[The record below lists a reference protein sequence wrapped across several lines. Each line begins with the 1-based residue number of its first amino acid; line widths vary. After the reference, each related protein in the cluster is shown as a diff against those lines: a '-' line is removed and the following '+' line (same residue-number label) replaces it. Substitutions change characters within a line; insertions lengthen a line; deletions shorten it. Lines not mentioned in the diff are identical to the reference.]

1 MNGAARFRELLLARA
16 IAAGAT
22 AYVLALA
29 GLVTTGS
36 VAAQAYPNAAVRIIV
51 PYGPGGGTDNIA
63 RALAERLSKR
73 WNQPVIVENRPG
85 AEAVVGTEAIARAP
99 ADGYTLGFVA
109 PGHTLNPSTRAKLPY
124 DTLKDFVPITMV
136 AQTPFALA
144 VSNDTP
150 ARTAQ
155 ELAALAKAQPG
166 KLAYASADASSRL
179 AGEMFNALAGVQIL
193 NVQYKSIANAITDL
207 VGGHVQIGY
216 ASLSSLLPHHASGK
230 VRLLAVSGNERSP
243 LAPDVPALSE
253 TGWGAW
259 EISAWYG
266 LCAPA
271 GTPAAVVAKVQQDVA
286 QISADP
292 EYRAALLRLGA
303 VPLTTTPEGFAK
315 FIVDDIAKT
324 SKILKAA
331 GIHPQ

>member
-1 MNGAARFRELLLARA
+1 MKERFSDARSQPRVTMKIAKPLSLVLLCALCAPG
-16 IAAGAT
+16 IAP
-22 AYVLALA
+22 
-29 GLVTTGS
+29 
-36 VAAQAYPNAAVRIIV
+36 AQSYPSAAVKVVV

-63 RALAERLSKR
+63 RALGERLARK
-73 WNQPVIVENRPG
+73 WNQPVVIENRPG
-85 AEAVVGTEAIARAP
+85 AEAVVGTELIARSP

-124 DTLKDFVPITMV
+124 DTLRDFAPITMV

-150 ARTAQ
+150 ARNAQ

-179 AGEMFNALAGVQIL
+179 AGEMFNQLAGVQIL

-230 VRLLAVSGNERSP
+230 VKLLAISGTERSP
-243 LAPDVPALSE
+243 LAPTCRRWRKRAGDRGDLGVVRPVRTRRHAGGGRRE
-253 TGWGAW
+253 D
-259 EISAWYG
+259 SAG
-266 LCAPA
+266 RCADLC
-271 GTPAAVVAKVQQDVA
+271 G
-286 QISADP
+286 S
-292 EYRAALLRLGA
+292 
-303 VPLTTTPEGFAK
+303 
-315 FIVDDIAKT
+315 
-324 SKILKAA
+324 
-331 GIHPQ
+331 

>member
-1 MNGAARFRELLLARA
+1 M
-16 IAAGAT
+16 
-22 AYVLALA
+22 
-29 GLVTTGS
+29 
-36 VAAQAYPNAAVRIIV
+36 IV

-63 RALAERLSKR
+63 RVLAERLSKR

-85 AEAVVGTEAIARAP
+85 AEAVIGTELIAHSP
-99 ADGYTLGFVA
+99 PDGYTLGFIA

-124 DTLKDFVPITMV
+124 DTLKDFTPITMV

-150 ARTAQ
+150 ARSAK
-155 ELAALAKAQPG
+155 ELAALAKSQPG
-166 KLAYASADASSRL
+166 KLAYGSADASSRL
-179 AGEMFNALAGVQIL
+179 AGETFNQLAGVQIL
-193 NVQYKSIANAITDL
+193 NVPYKSIANAIADL
-207 VGGHVQIGY
+207 IGGHVQMNY
-216 ASLSSLLPHHASGK
+216 ASLSSLLPYHASGK
-230 VRLLAVSGNERSP
+230 VRLLAISGNERSP
-243 LAPDVPALSE
+243 LAPEVPTLAE

-271 GTPAAVVAKVQQDVA
+271 GTPRSVIMRVQQDVA
-286 QISADP
+286 DISADP

-303 VPLTTTPEGFAK
+303 VPVTTSPEGFGK
-315 FIVDDIAKT
+315 FIVDDIART

-331 GIHPQ
+331 GIQPQ

>member
-1 MNGAARFRELLLARA
+1 MQLSIKCAWAFGVLCAVAGAASAQKP
-16 IAAGAT
+16 AT
-22 AYVLALA
+22 
-29 GLVTTGS
+29 
-36 VAAQAYPNAAVRIIV
+36 QAYPQRPVRIIV
-51 PYGPGGGTDNIA
+51 PFGAGGANDVVTRIVATRLTD
-63 RALAERLSKR
+63 ALGE
-73 WNQPVIVENRPG
+73 QVVVDNRTG
-85 AEAVVGTEAIARAP
+85 AGGLIGTEIAAKAAP
-99 ADGYTLGFVA
+99 DGYTLLGTATPHVIF
-109 PGHTLNPSTRAKLPY
+109 PHLHRKMPY
-124 DTLKDFVPITMV
+124 DTLKDFAPITLV

-150 ARTAQ
+150 AKTPQ

-179 AGEMFNALAGVQIL
+179 AGEMFNTLAGVQIL

-216 ASLSSLLPHHASGK
+216 ASLSSLLPHHTSGK
-230 VRLLAVSGNERSP
+230 LKLLAVSGNERSP

-253 TGWGAW
+253 AGWGPW

-266 LCAPA
+266 LCVPA
-271 GTPAAVVAKVQQDVA
+271 GTPASVIAKVQQDVA
-286 QISADP
+286 LISADP

-315 FIVDDIAKT
+315 FIVDDIART

>member
-1 MNGAARFRELLLARA
+1 MTTIKPLALVTLLFALLVASSASSVA
-16 IAAGAT
+16 IAQ
-22 AYVLALA
+22 
-29 GLVTTGS
+29 S
-36 VAAQAYPNAAVRIIV
+36 YPSAPVKMII

-63 RALAERLSKR
+63 RVLAERLSKR

-85 AEAVVGTEAIARAP
+85 AEAVIGTELIAHSP
-99 ADGYTLGFVA
+99 PDGYTLGFIA

-124 DTLKDFVPITMV
+124 DTLKDFTPITMV

-150 ARTAQ
+150 ARSAQ
-155 ELAALAKAQPG
+155 ELAALAKSQPG
-166 KLAYASADASSRL
+166 KLAYGSADASSRL
-179 AGEMFNALAGVQIL
+179 AGETFNQLAGVQIL
-193 NVQYKSIANAITDL
+193 NVPYKSIANAIADL
-207 VGGHVQIGY
+207 IGGHVQMNY
-216 ASLSSLLPHHASGK
+216 ASLSSLLPYHASGK
-230 VRLLAVSGNERSP
+230 VRLLAISGNERSP
-243 LAPDVPALSE
+243 LAPEVPTLAE

-271 GTPAAVVAKVQQDVA
+271 GTPRSAIMRVQQDVA
-286 QISADP
+286 DISADP

-303 VPLTTTPEGFAK
+303 VPVTTSPEGFGK
-315 FIVDDIAKT
+315 FIVDDIART

-331 GIHPQ
+331 GIQPQ

>member
-1 MNGAARFRELLLARA
+1 MKPLMLASLFFA
-16 IAAGAT
+16 VCGIGTAT
-22 AYVLALA
+22 AQ
-29 GLVTTGS
+29 T
-36 VAAQAYPNAAVRIIV
+36 YPSAAVRIIV

-63 RALAERLSKR
+63 RALGERLSKK
-73 WNQPVIVENRPG
+73 WNQPVVIENRPG

-109 PGHTLNPSTRAKLPY
+109 PGHTLNPSTRAKLPF
-124 DTLKDFVPITMV
+124 DTLKDFAPITMV

-144 VSNDTP
+144 VSNDMA
-150 ARTAQ
+150 ARSAQ
-155 ELAALAKAQPG
+155 ELATLAKAQPG

-207 VGGHVQIGY
+207 VGGHVQMGY
-216 ASLSSLLPHHASGK
+216 ASLSSLLPHHAGGK
-230 VRLLAVSGNERSP
+230 VRLLAISGNERSP
-243 LAPDVPALSE
+243 LAPDVPTLAE
-253 TGWGAW
+253 AGWGPW

-266 LCAPA
+266 LCVPA
-271 GTPAAVVAKVQQDVA
+271 GTPPAIIAKVARDVA
-286 QISADP
+286 EISAQP
-292 EYRAALLRLGA
+292 EYRAALLKLGA
-303 VPLTTTPEGFAK
+303 VPVTTTPEGFGK
-315 FIVDDIAKT
+315 FIVDDIART

>member
-1 MNGAARFRELLLARA
+1 MTRTIVNRLACVLVLFGVLG
-16 IAAGAT
+16 IPIAGAQT
-22 AYVLALA
+22 
-29 GLVTTGS
+29 
-36 VAAQAYPNAAVRIIV
+36 YPSAAVKIIV
-51 PYGPGGGTDNIA
+51 PYGPGGGTDSIA

-73 WNQPVIVENRPG
+73 WNQAVVVENRPG

-124 DTLKDFVPITMV
+124 DTLKDFIPITMV

-155 ELAALAKAQPG
+155 ELASLAKAQPG
-166 KLAYASADASSRL
+166 KFAYASADASSRL
-179 AGEMFNALAGVQIL
+179 AGEMFNSLAGVQIL

-207 VGGHVQIGY
+207 AGGHIQIGY

-230 VRLLAVSGNERSP
+230 VKLLAVSGNERSP
-243 LAPDVPALSE
+243 LAPDVPTLAE
-253 TGWGAW
+253 AGWGAW

-303 VPLTTTPEGFAK
+303 VPVPSTSEGFAK
-315 FIVDDIAKT
+315 FIVDDIART
-324 SKILKAA
+324 SKTLKAA

>member
-1 MNGAARFRELLLARA
+1 MTTIKPLALVTLLFALLVASSASSVA
-16 IAAGAT
+16 IAQ
-22 AYVLALA
+22 
-29 GLVTTGS
+29 S
-36 VAAQAYPNAAVRIIV
+36 YPSAPVKMIV

-63 RALAERLSKR
+63 RVLAERLSKR

-85 AEAVVGTEAIARAP
+85 AEAVIGTELIAHSP
-99 ADGYTLGFVA
+99 PDGYTLGFVA

-124 DTLKDFVPITMV
+124 DTLKDFAPITLV

-150 ARTAQ
+150 ARSAQ

-179 AGEMFNALAGVQIL
+179 AGETFNQLAGVQIL
-193 NVQYKSIANAITDL
+193 NVPYKSIANAIADL
-207 VGGHVQIGY
+207 IGGHVQMNY
-216 ASLSSLLPHHASGK
+216 ASLSSLLPYHASGK
-230 VRLLAVSGNERSP
+230 VRLLAISGNERSP
-243 LAPDVPALSE
+243 LAPEVPTLAE

-271 GTPAAVVAKVQQDVA
+271 GTPRSAIMRVQQDVA
-286 QISADP
+286 DISADP

-303 VPLTTTPEGFAK
+303 VPVTTSPEGFGK
-315 FIVDDIAKT
+315 FIVDDIART

-331 GIHPQ
+331 GIQPQ